1 MIVEMSKVQRGQR
14 NSENL
19 RKSINQNKQREK
31 RESLEKDG
39 LSKIVLDKLY
49 KEERSMQKE

>member
-1 MIVEMSKVQRGQR
+1 MSKVQRGQR

-39 LSKIVLDKLY
+39 LSKIVPDKLY